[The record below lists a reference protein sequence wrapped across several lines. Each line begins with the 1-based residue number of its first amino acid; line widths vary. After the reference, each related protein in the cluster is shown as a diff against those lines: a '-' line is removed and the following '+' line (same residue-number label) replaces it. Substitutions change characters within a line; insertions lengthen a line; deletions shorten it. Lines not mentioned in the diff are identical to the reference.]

1 MNRTFLVRGTFF
13 CLMVVLFLASWTAQ
27 GADSY
32 TYNYWLETVP
42 SAPAYR
48 LKDEI
53 NVAGIPGVYNFGE
66 LADIH
71 VGAHRVFIVDRI
83 GSQVIV
89 TDHDFEFITRITLFK
104 NEDNRIMTEG
114 GQQMRLT
121 LPEGAFEAENGD
133 LYIAD
138 SGYRDAKYGEA
149 RIAIFSEAL
158 DARGNVFYYVQGIIE
173 KPDNFVGRTQFIP
186 SKLVVDSAYRI
197 YGVVPGGNEGIVVL
211 NADGSFS
218 HYFGTN
224 RIRYSPIEYFWKSL
238 ATEEQLA
245 QMALTFAPPF
255 NNIDLDENGF
265 IYATNSDPQSIDK
278 VARINPSGENIIRK
292 EGYLPP
298 YGDLRDPLT
307 DEQSEIIAVTVND
320 YGMYA
325 ILDAGK
331 GRIFVYNFDGELLFV
346 LGNKGRA
353 RGEFLSPNDLSWLG
367 DDLIA
372 SDKNKGTIA
381 VYTPTQFGQA
391 VIDATKAYYVG
402 DWDQA
407 GERWLLALNYNANY
421 DMAYVGYG
429 KMLYMQD
436 QYEQAMQYFK
446 LGNARSHYSMAYNKY
461 RAEFLSDHFAFFITP
476 VLLLLGLVV
485 YSEYRYH
492 KKGGER

>member
-1 MNRTFLVRGTFF
+1 
-13 CLMVVLFLASWTAQ
+13 MVVLFLASWTAQ

-197 YGVVPGGNEGIVVL
+197 YGVVPGKRGHCCPQRRWLLFPLLWHEPHSLQPHRVFL
-211 NADGSFS
+211 
-218 HYFGTN
+218 
-224 RIRYSPIEYFWKSL
+224 EEL

-265 IYATNSDPQSIDK
+265 IYATNSDPSPLIRWPGSTPAGRTSS
-278 VARINPSGENIIRK
+278 ARRAIFRPMVISGI
-292 EGYLPP
+292 
-298 YGDLRDPLT
+298 LT

-325 ILDAGK
+325 ILDASK

-346 LGNKGRA
+346 LGNKGGP
-353 RGEFLSPNDLSWLG
+353 GESFCHLMICLG
-367 DDLIA
+367 WVMI
-372 SDKNKGTIA
+372 
-381 VYTPTQFGQA
+381 
-391 VIDATKAYYVG
+391 
-402 DWDQA
+402 
-407 GERWLLALNYNANY
+407 
-421 DMAYVGYG
+421 
-429 KMLYMQD
+429 
-436 QYEQAMQYFK
+436 
-446 LGNARSHYSMAYNKY
+446 
-461 RAEFLSDHFAFFITP
+461 
-476 VLLLLGLVV
+476 
-485 YSEYRYH
+485 
-492 KKGGER
+492 